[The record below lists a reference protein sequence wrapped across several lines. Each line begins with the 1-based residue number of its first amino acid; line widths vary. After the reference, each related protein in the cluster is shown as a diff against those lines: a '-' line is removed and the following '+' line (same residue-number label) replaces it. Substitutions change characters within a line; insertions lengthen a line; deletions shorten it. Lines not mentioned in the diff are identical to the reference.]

1 MARRLFPD
9 GTLIDH
15 GNGLDA
21 TLGESRSALHA
32 PSCGDVVFRPVVMHG
47 RLVAE
52 MDIVL
57 ANREGRLDLYEVKS
71 GSDIKGEYL
80 PDIAFQRHVAG
91 KAGLDICESAVI
103 TINTDYLRQGSV
115 DPSGLFRIMDVTG
128 DVEDLL
134 KTMGKDIAEA
144 LRIMDSPDC
153 PDTPIGQH
161 CDGCPL
167 ADTPDGC
174 HKRIHDE
181 PCNVFTLYRL
191 QTKRAWGWY
200 GQGILKNS
208 DIPADYPLTEKQ
220 RIQIKAE
227 ATGEPHINRGQ
238 IRAFFNQM
246 EFPLHF
252 LDFETFAPAIP
263 ILQNSTPCQQIPFQY
278 NLHIQ
283 TAPGQD
289 PKDIRHHSW
298 IWDGGGDP
306 RIELLGRLEGLL
318 GQKGSIIVYNAQFE
332 RMILRQA
339 VVVSPEHVDW
349 LAGILDRFVDLLE
362 PFRSFHYYH
371 PGQHGGASIKAV
383 LPVLTGKSYEGMEIS
398 NGMMASMEFM
408 RVMTGEAG
416 KKDRQKV
423 MERLEEYCGLD
434 TWGMVEIVG
443 RLEELSGASTRPERF
458 PRGRTMAAHR
468 RTGMVEPTGGCFGGA
483 WKGFAGGFRIGD
495 PQSGNSCQFTLP
507 LFSIFPSSPNFF
519 HHPSLI

>member
-1 MARRLFPD
+1 MAEGRKVEEMARRLFPD
-9 GTLIDH
+9 GILIDH

-21 TLGESRSALHA
+21 TVAESRSALHA
-32 PSCGDVVFRPVVMHG
+32 PSNGDVVFRPVVMHG

-71 GSDIKGEYL
+71 SSDMKNEYL
-80 PDIAFQRHVAG
+80 HDIAFQRHVAG
-91 KAGLDICESAVI
+91 KAGLPIGECSLV
-103 TINTDYLRQGSV
+103 TINTGYLRQGSV

-153 PDTPIGQH
+153 PDTPIGRH

-167 ADTPDGC
+167 AETPVGC
-174 HKRIHDE
+174 HGRIHAE
-181 PCNVFTLYRL
+181 PCNVFTLYRI
-191 QTKRAWGWY
+191 QSKRAWGWY
-200 GQGILKNS
+200 GQGILENS
-208 DIPADYPLTEKQ
+208 DIPKDYPLTEKQ

-227 ATGEPHINRGQ
+227 ATGEPHIDKGK
-238 IRAFFNQM
+238 IRSFSNQM
-246 EFPLHF
+246 EYPLFF
-252 LDFETFAPAIP
+252 LDFETIAPAIP
-263 ILQNSTPCQQIPFQY
+263 ILQNSTPYQQVPFQY
-278 NLHIQ
+278 SLHIK

-289 PKDIRHHSW
+289 PKEIAHHSW

-339 VVVSPEHVDW
+339 VVASPEHVDW
-349 LAGILDRFVDLLE
+349 LGGILGRFIDLLE
-362 PFRSFHYYH
+362 PFRAFSYYH
-371 PGQHGGASIKAV
+371 PGQHGSASIKAV
-383 LPVLTGKSYEGMEIS
+383 LPALMGKSYEGMDIS

-408 RVMTGEAG
+408 RVMFGAG

-423 MERLEEYCGLD
+423 MDRLEEYCGLD
-434 TWGMVEIVG
+434 TWGMVEIVNQLKTCG
-443 RLEELSGASTRPERF
+443 TFPIEVQGLRLR
-458 PRGRTMAAHR
+458 
-468 RTGMVEPTGGCFGGA
+468 
-483 WKGFAGGFRIGD
+483 
-495 PQSGNSCQFTLP
+495 
-507 LFSIFPSSPNFF
+507 SSDTP
-519 HHPSLI
+519 